1 MRTLFK
7 FLSAA
12 ALIALSGASHP
23 FVGEHAEADQFIHAD
38 GTVAMRMK
46 PKQTNSRAVNKYDH
60 LIDRSK
66 SHPAPQTPVQIL
78 KDQLFGMSEERLA
91 LQERI

>member
-12 ALIALSGASHP
+12 ALAALSSGNHP
-23 FVGEHAEADQFIHAD
+23 FVGEYAEADQYIHDD

-46 PKQTNSRAVNKYDH
+46 PKKTNSRAVNKYDH

-66 SHPAPQTPVQIL
+66 DHSAP
-78 KDQLFGMSEERLA
+78 
-91 LQERI
+91 